1 MSTVVKVQQTVES
14 VGKPKQCDVNIAC
27 SETLWNTVQVQH
39 KEAIAVPLKLAIFL
53 TSEQSSVPI
62 PEHTHSTW
70 EGLYVKGKLR
80 GSLMPAIVPKAVPL
94 PK

>member
-53 TSEQSSVPI
+53 TSEDSHQYPFQNTLTA
-62 PEHTHSTW
+62 H
-70 EGLYVKGKLR
+70 GKGY
-80 GSLMPAIVPKAVPL
+80 M
-94 PK
+94 